1 MSNALGV
8 FWYIPGEQE
17 TPMLIRTFQV
27 DEVED
32 AREYAT
38 AHKDCDEHEVFYAQ
52 CKVRLPKHSRRHYIK

>member
-38 AHKDCDEHEVFYAQ
+38 AHKDCDEHRNWE
-52 CKVRLPKHSRRHYIK
+52 LPAGAFGESTGPT